1 MEELEMLLN
10 EQDGGMIA
18 AIPPGRLVE
27 LVIVC
32 LYIVGEKASEA
43 DRYIYSLQSFSIE
56 VGASNTSCFLP
67 YGGPKLPFFLQAYV
81 HFVCGRVGKKFGKG
95 PFHHPTRAFC
105 SRKEGKRKFG

>member
-10 EQDGGMIA
+10 EQDGGMIE

-43 DRYIYSLQSFSIE
+43 DRYIYALQ
-56 VGASNTSCFLP
+56 
-67 YGGPKLPFFLQAYV
+67 
-81 HFVCGRVGKKFGKG
+81 
-95 PFHHPTRAFC
+95 
-105 SRKEGKRKFG
+105 